1 MRVPRPIAR
10 FEPERIARGKAQ
22 VKTWLGRLIELG
34 TAGYAPEVRTRLK
47 ILNVVAYLIAAFTL
61 LYALQQL
68 VTDARLFAPAIALNL
83 GVVVVALLVPLAHR
97 INDMAGALLITVAEF
112 VALFLF
118 TALFGTASGIH
129 LQYFAGPAAFF
140 VIFGPRRLILILMLT
155 AIACMLHLAAATLFP
170 SAAAWI
176 PVDAQVLHSLYVTA
190 ALTTFTM
197 IGAVVYYAFRLA
209 DQARAET
216 EALLRNIL
224 PESIVDRLKAAP
236 DVAIADACDDASVLF
251 ADLKGFVTLA
261 KSLGPQRTVA
271 LLNELTHRFDR
282 LAAEH
287 CVEKVKTI
295 GDAYMAVAGVP
306 QPAADHAVR
315 MARMSRAMLQV
326 ANEVGRA
333 WNVTLAIRIGIA
345 SGPVMAGV
353 IGAARLSYD
362 VWGDTVNL
370 AARLENQSDVGRV
383 LISRETRARLVG
395 FFEVEARGALDIR
408 GLGAEET
415 WYLGVPLPVKGRAA
429 VHEPADATAVAEH
442 AGHPLN
448 RLAAQQLWDL
458 AGEARGLGYEKLLQN
473 RKPID

>member
-1 MRVPRPIAR
+1 MRVPRLAAR
-10 FEPERIARGKAQ
+10 FEPERIARAKA
-22 VKTWLGRLIELG
+22 WLGRLIEYG
-34 TAGYAPEVRTRLK
+34 TDGYAPEVRTRLK

-61 LYALQQL
+61 LYAIQQL
-68 VTDARLFAPAIALNL
+68 VADARLFAPAIALNL
-83 GVVVVALLVPLAHR
+83 AVVVVALLVPLAHR
-97 INDMAGALLITVAEF
+97 INDIAGALLITVAEF

-118 TALFGTASGIH
+118 AALFGTASGIH

-140 VIFGPRRLILILMLT
+140 VIFGPRRLILILVLT
-155 AIACMLHLAAATLFP
+155 AIACVLHLAAATMFP
-170 SAAAWI
+170 SATARI
-176 PVDAQVLHSLYVTA
+176 PVDAKVLDSLYVTA

-209 DQARAET
+209 EQARAET

-251 ADLKGFVTLA
+251 SDLKGFVTLA

-287 CVEKVKTI
+287 GVEKVKTI

-306 QPAADHAVR
+306 QPAADHALR

-326 ANEVGRA
+326 ANEVGGT
-333 WNVTLAIRIGIA
+333 WNVALAMRVGIA

-370 AARLENQSDVGRV
+370 AARLENQSVAGRV
-383 LISRETRARLVG
+383 LISRETRARLDG

-408 GLGAEET
+408 GLGAEQT
-415 WYLGVPLPVKGRAA
+415 WYLGAPLPVQGRAA
-429 VHEPADATAVAEH
+429 MHEPADATAVAEQP
-442 AGHPLN
+442 GHPLN
-448 RLAAQQLWDL
+448 RLAAQQLGSL
-458 AGEARGLGYEKLLQN
+458 AGEAGGLGYEKLLQN

>member
-1 MRVPRPIAR
+1 MRLPRPAAR
-10 FEPERIARGKAQ
+10 FEPERISRVKAQ
-22 VKTWLGRLIELG
+22 VKAWLTRLIEYG
-34 TAGYAPEVRTRLK
+34 TGDYAPEVRTRLK
-47 ILNVVAYLIAAFTL
+47 ILNVFAYLIAAFSL
-61 LYALQQL
+61 LYAIQQAL
-68 VTDARLFAPAIALNL
+68 ADARLFAPAIALN
-83 GVVVVALLVPLAHR
+83 VVVGVAALVVPFAHR
-97 INDMAGALLITVAEF
+97 ISDIAGALMLALTQF
-112 VALFLF
+112 VAQFLF

-129 LQYFAGPAAFF
+129 LHYFAGPAAIF
-140 VIFGPRRLILILMLT
+140 VIFGPRRLVLILALT
-155 AIACMLHLAAATLFP
+155 AIACALHLTAATILP
-170 SAAAWI
+170 SRAAGV
-176 PVDAQVLHSLYVTA
+176 PVDTQVLDALYVTA
-190 ALTTFTM
+190 TVTTFTM
-197 IGAVVYYAFRLA
+197 ISAVVYYAFRLA
-209 DQARAET
+209 EQARAET

-224 PESIVDRLKAAP
+224 PESIADRLKAAP

-287 CVEKVKTI
+287 GVEKVKTI

-306 QPAADHAVR
+306 QPVADHAVR

-326 ANEVGRA
+326 ANEVGRG
-333 WNVTLAIRIGIA
+333 WNVVLALRVGIA

-370 AARLENQSDVGRV
+370 AARLEHQSDVGRV
-383 LISRETRARLVG
+383 LISRETRARLIG
-395 FFEVEARGALDIR
+395 AFEVEARGALDIR

-415 WYLGVPLPVKGRAA
+415 WYLGVPLAVQGRAA
-429 VHEPADATAVAEH
+429 MHEPADATLVAEH

-448 RLAAQQLWDL
+448 RLAAQQLRDL
-458 AGEARGLGYEKLLQN
+458 AGEAGGLGYEKLLQN

>member
-1 MRVPRPIAR
+1 MRVPRPAAR
-10 FEPERIARGKAQ
+10 FEPERIARIKACL
-22 VKTWLGRLIELG
+22 TRLIEYG
-34 TAGYAPEVRTRLK
+34 TDGYPPYVRTRLK
-47 ILNVVAYLIAAFTL
+47 ILNVVAYLIAAFALIYAIQQALADASL
-61 LYALQQL
+61 L
-68 VTDARLFAPAIALNL
+68 APAIALNL
-83 GVVVVALLVPLAHR
+83 ANMLVALLVPFAHR
-97 INDMAGALLITVAEF
+97 FSDIAGAFLLTVIEF
-112 VALFLF
+112 VALFSF

-129 LQYFAGPAAFF
+129 LQYFAAPAAFF
-140 VIFGPRRLILILMLT
+140 VIFGSRRLLLILAL
-155 AIACMLHLAAATLFP
+155 IASAYILHLAADALFP
-170 SAAAWI
+170 RSAARI
-176 PVDAQVLHSLYVTA
+176 PVDEGTLGSLYVTA
-190 ALTTFTM
+190 AFMTFTM
-197 IGAVVYYAFRLA
+197 ISAVVYYAFRLA

-287 CVEKVKTI
+287 GVEKVKTI

-315 MARMSRAMLQV
+315 MAHMSRAMLQV
-326 ANEVGRA
+326 ANEVGKS
-333 WNVTLAIRIGIA
+333 WNVVLAIRVGIA

-370 AARLENQSDVGRV
+370 AARLENQSEVGRV
-383 LISRETRARLVG
+383 LISRETRARLDG
-395 FFEVEARGALDIR
+395 YFEVEARGALDIR

-415 WYLGVPLPVKGRAA
+415 WYLGVPLPVPGRAA
-429 VHEPADATAVAEH
+429 MHEPADATALAEQP
-442 AGHPLN
+442 GHPLN
-448 RLAAQQLWDL
+448 RLAAQQFRHL
-458 AGEARGLGYEKLLQN
+458 AGEAGGLGYEKLLQN
-473 RKPID
+473 RQPVD